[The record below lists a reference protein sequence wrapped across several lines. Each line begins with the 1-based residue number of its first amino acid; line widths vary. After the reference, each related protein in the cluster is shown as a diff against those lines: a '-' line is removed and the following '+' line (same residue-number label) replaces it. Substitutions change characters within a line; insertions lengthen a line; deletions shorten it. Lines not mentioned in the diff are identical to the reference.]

1 MLVPHLRRG
10 CLALGVLLGALV
22 LPGEARASK
31 VPPVQAT
38 LEIALTYL
46 NSAVGADLGKATTE
60 VQDALTALGGPTITT
75 RFHSGPGIDV
85 LLNRHR
91 VMQAQRLLKIAD
103 QLLAAKKNSPQAQ
116 KDVQKALKDIDA
128 FLRLP

>member
-1 MLVPHLRRG
+1 VLPHLLRRG
-10 CLALGVLLGALV
+10 CLALGVLLGPLV
-22 LPGEARASK
+22 LPGDVRASK
-31 VPPVQAT
+31 VPPVQAA

-46 NSAVGADLGKATTE
+46 NSAVGPDLGKATTE
-60 VQDALTALGGPTITT
+60 VQDALTALGGPIITT
-75 RFHSGPGIDV
+75 QFRDGAGIDV

-103 QLLAAKKNSPQAQ
+103 KMLAAKNKSPQAR
-116 KDVQKALKDIDA
+116 KDVQKALKDIEA